1 MLACDAQ
8 IIPAVLGT
16 RSELLDLGHAHRLA
30 KPGLATALELRD
42 KTCTYPGCRIPA
54 AWTDK
59 HHITHWANGGPT
71 TKGNMC
77 CLCRHHHTVVHRH
90 GHIATVTPY
99 GVTWTRADGTPI
111 GNQPRPDDD
120 GGNGSKS
127 CDVPGHDRHTTDERD
142 GHRLTGGGSGR
153 DGSGRDAAGGDDETG
168 SRGSEPL
175 PAALLLERRALPSEQ
190 FTFVT

>member
-1 MLACDAQ
+1 DAQ

-30 KPGLATALELRD
+30 KPGLVTALELRD

-71 TKGNMC
+71 TKGNTC

-90 GHIATVTPY
+90 GHVATVTPT

-111 GNQPRPDDD
+111 GNQPRPGDT
-120 GGNGSKS
+120 SL
-127 CDVPGHDRHTTDERD
+127 VPAETPAAATAAAATAAGAPATTAAEVSTGLATTTDEPVLPIRAEVRAP
-142 GHRLTGGGSGR
+142 G
-153 DGSGRDAAGGDDETG
+153 
-168 SRGSEPL
+168 
-175 PAALLLERRALPSEQ
+175 PAALTTSRSPASRSSM
-190 FTFVT
+190 